1 MSYRRLRN
9 SAGIVGL
16 LCVTAALSSRSSA
29 LKSMGDVDFPHVG
42 GNFANQRYSTLTQ
55 INKSN
60 VDRLGAAWMV
70 HPEGTVGQW
79 MQGTAVVVDGTM
91 YMSTGHIWARDA
103 RTGTLK
109 WKYPIGPIT
118 SATSNF
124 NRGVAVAEGKVFSAG
139 ANNTLIALN
148 QQTGA
153 VIWRTKIADRGMTWA
168 PAVYYDG
175 LVYIGVGGGETGVR
189 GQFGAYDADTG
200 NEVWKFWTVPG
211 PGEFGSE
218 TWEADSWKYGGAPVW
233 MHPAIDPELKL
244 VYVPTGN
251 ASPDYDGTKRGGDN
265 LFAASIV
272 ALDLKSGRY
281 RWHFQEVH
289 HDIWDY
295 DGPAAPV
302 LADVMYQGR
311 PRKILMH
318 GGKTGM
324 MYILDRTDGQPL
336 IGIYEWLV
344 PQDSRMKT
352 APTQPIAV
360 GDSFI
365 PTCPGPG
372 SVKAGF
378 AMGCIFTPYYTT
390 PTAIAPGTDGGLSWA
405 PMSYSPLTKLLYVCG
420 TVNVS
425 GFELKLQTFDES
437 TGKLL
442 TARGTGRGGFR
453 LPWPQPRSGTVTAM
467 DPTINRIVW
476 QKQLPWPCGSGS
488 GFLSTASG
496 LLFHGE
502 SDGNLVV
509 HDASTGDVLWKFQ
522 TGAGA
527 DAPVAT
533 YQLGG
538 EQYIVILSG
547 GNQYMS
553 SSMGDNL
560 WAFKLG
566 GTLPQAKAPP
576 LPGPKF

>member
-1 MSYRRLRN
+1 MS
-9 SAGIVGL
+9 VGL
-16 LCVTAALSSRSSA
+16 VCLTAALFAQSPVVRTY
-29 LKSMGDVDFPHVG
+29 VDFPHVG
-42 GNFANQRYSTLTQ
+42 GNLANQRYSTLTQ
-55 INKSN
+55 ISKSN

-79 MQGTAVVVDGTM
+79 MQGTPVVVNGTM

-103 RTGTLK
+103 RTGVLK
-109 WKYPIGPIT
+109 WKYPVGPIT

-124 NRGVAVAEGKVFSAG
+124 NRGVTVAEGKVFSAG

-148 QQTGA
+148 QNTGD
-153 VIWRTKIADRGMTWA
+153 VIWRAKLADRGMTWA
-168 PAVYYDG
+168 PAIYYNG
-175 LVYIGVGGGETGVR
+175 MVFIGVGGGEAGVR
-189 GQFGAYDADTG
+189 GQFGAYDAATG
-200 NEVWKFWTVPG
+200 NQVWKFWTVPG
-211 PGEFGSE
+211 PGEFGSD
-218 TWEADSWKYGGAPVW
+218 TWEGDSWKYGGAPVW
-233 MHPAIDPELKL
+233 MHPAIDPELGM

-265 LFAASIV
+265 LFAASII
-272 ALDLKSGRY
+272 ALDLKTGKY
-281 RWHFQEVH
+281 KWHFQEVH

-295 DGPAAPV
+295 DSPSAPV
-302 LADVMYQGR
+302 LADIVYQGR
-311 PRKILMH
+311 PRKVLMH

-324 MYILDRTDGQPL
+324 MYIYDRTNGQPL
-336 IGIYEWLV
+336 IGIDERRV
-344 PQDSRMKT
+344 PQDPRMKT
-352 APTQPIAV
+352 APTQPYAV
-360 GDSFI
+360 GDTFI

-372 SVKAGF
+372 SVQPGF
-378 AMGCIFTPYYTT
+378 PMGCIFTPYFTT
-390 PTAIAPGTDGGLSWA
+390 ATAIAPGTDGGLSWA
-405 PMSYSPLTKLLYVCG
+405 PMSYSAQTGLLYVCG

-425 GFELKLQTFDES
+425 GFELRLQTFNES
-437 TGKLL
+437 TGKLV
-442 TARGTGRGGFR
+442 TPAGTGRGGFR

-476 QKQLPWPCGSGS
+476 QKALPWPCGSGS
-488 GFLSTASG
+488 GILSTASG

-502 SDGNLVV
+502 SDGHLVV

-533 YQLGG
+533 YQIGG
-538 EQYIVILSG
+538 EQYIAILSG

-553 SSMGDNL
+553 SAMGDNL

-566 GTLPQAKAPP
+566 GTLPQAAAPP